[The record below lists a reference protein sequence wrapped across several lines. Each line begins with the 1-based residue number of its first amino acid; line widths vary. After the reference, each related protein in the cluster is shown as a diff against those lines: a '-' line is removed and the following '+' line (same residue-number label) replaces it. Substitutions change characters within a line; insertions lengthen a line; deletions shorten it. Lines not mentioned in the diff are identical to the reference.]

1 MGRADK
7 TTLPQQSNRQDI
19 AKRPKETLQ
28 ADHTDQN
35 RSSSTGFWYLPH
47 LFQFLQAPAATDSW
61 AALIVGE
68 HIYFERLVGS
78 FESPSNTFFFFPV
91 SLIWTQF
98 TTSLFD
104 PLSVIYILLLNLFKM
119 VLNSHC

>member
-19 AKRPKETLQ
+19 ANRPKETLQ

-78 FESPSNTFFFFPV
+78 FESPSNTFFFFSSFTHLDAIHHQFVRPTQCYIYSIV
-91 SLIWTQF
+91 ESL
-98 TTSLFD
+98 
-104 PLSVIYILLLNLFKM
+104 
-119 VLNSHC
+119 